1 MHTIIIRW
9 VALAGLLTL
18 SALSL
23 AADRELQPSDL
34 EPRDFQGYVETRA
47 NDGTTFN
54 LYMDIRGQ
62 LSHWNEGHD
71 DGATRIGY
79 TPTVVFEAGYNG
91 SAHQWAFAQTA
102 LSEHTLTVSYSRAGQ
117 GSSQPSPDPR
127 TFVNQMRE
135 LYTALQNA
143 EVPGPYLFVGHSSG
157 GLKARVFADEYPQQV
172 AGMVFVDASH
182 ENQGQLL
189 MNYLTDEALAM
200 LPAPHFVGDESLQ
213 TLLAESAY
221 VRTQVD
227 DARLGELP
235 LTVLSSNNLGYLDIR
250 DGAQALAEQQWV
262 SLQQELATLS
272 DYSRMKVDWSGRA
285 GHYLHLEKPHWTTS
299 AIINT
304 LYHPRALAQA
314 KGVLV
319 QP

>member
-1 MHTIIIRW
+1 MHTITTRW
-9 VALAGLLTL
+9 VTLAGLLSL

-23 AADRELQPSDL
+23 AEDRELQPNDL
-34 EPRDFQGYVETRA
+34 EPRDFQGYVETQTTGG
-47 NDGTTFN
+47 DTFN

-62 LSHWNEGHD
+62 LSYWNEGSD
-71 DGATRIGY
+71 DDSTRIGY

-117 GSSQPSPDPR
+117 GSSQPSTAPR
-127 TFVNQMRE
+127 TFVNQMSE
-135 LYTALQNA
+135 LYTALRNA
-143 EVPGPYLFVGHSSG
+143 NVPGPYLFVGHSSG

-189 MNYLTDEALAM
+189 MDYLTDQALAM

-213 TLLAESAY
+213 RLFAESAY
-221 VRTQVD
+221 VRDQVD
-227 DARLGELP
+227 DARLRELP
-235 LTVLSSNNLGYLDIR
+235 LTVLSSTNLDYLDLR
-250 DGAQALAEQQWV
+250 EGSRALAEQQWV
-262 SLQQELATLS
+262 SLQQELAALS
-272 DYSRMKVDWSGRA
+272 DYSQMKVDWSGRA
-285 GHYLHLEKPHWTTS
+285 GHYLHLDKPHWTTS

-304 LYHPRALAQA
+304 LYHPQSLAQA
-314 KGVLV
+314 KGVLP